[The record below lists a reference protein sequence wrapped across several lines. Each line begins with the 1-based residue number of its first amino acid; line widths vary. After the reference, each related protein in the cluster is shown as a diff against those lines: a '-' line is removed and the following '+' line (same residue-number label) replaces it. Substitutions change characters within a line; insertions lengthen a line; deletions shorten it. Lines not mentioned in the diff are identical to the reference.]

1 MANDNTIS
9 PPDQRANWKRCARLR
24 GPRDSATSDR
34 SGGARTPLDPA
45 RSGVPHSRLWMGLDF
60 DVKALRI
67 IVDLD
72 NTIADE
78 FGRRVRPGMVE
89 FLETLA
95 AEGHQL
101 VLWTSSTG
109 ERAELILA
117 EHDLERHFTR
127 LIFREDYDH
136 QSPKDISAIGGQ
148 VIIDDDPA
156 QIDAAEASGALGLL
170 ITPYRG
176 GEDPSPGELDEILK
190 AIRRLARR
198 GFWRWIGRG

>member
-9 PPDQRANWKRCARLR
+9 PPDQRAGLAHRARLR
-24 GPRDSATSDR
+24 SLSEFANFN
-34 SGGARTPLDPA
+34 
-45 RSGVPHSRLWMGLDF
+45 GLVKREF

-95 AEGHQL
+95 ADGHQL

-109 ERAELILA
+109 QRARAILA
-117 EHDLERHFTR
+117 EHDLERHFGR
-127 LIFREDYDH
+127 VICREDYDD
-136 QSPKDISAIGGQ
+136 SGPKNIAEIGGHA
-148 VIIDDDPA
+148 IIDDDPA
-156 QIDAAEASGALGLL
+156 QIDAATATGALGLL

-176 GEDPSPGELDEILK
+176 GPDPNPGELDEILK
-190 AIRRLARR
+190 QLRRLARA
-198 GFWRWIGRG
+198 GLWGWLGR